1 MMKSLYRL
9 LVVLILVSMA
19 FSAGV
24 TPAKSA
30 VVNCADTT
38 TTGIPQAECEALV
51 ALFNSTGGDAWTN
64 KTNWLTDSAISS
76 WYGVVVSSGHVTEL
90 QLYTNN
96 LTGSLPAA
104 LGNLTELY
112 YFHFAENH
120 LTGSIP
126 SELASLQK
134 MLYFYLSDN
143 QLTGTIPSFLFS
155 YPLVRDIR
163 LNTNQIT
170 GPIPAEL
177 VNATSL
183 RKLILYDNRLTGK
196 LPTDIGNLTS
206 LSQLWINYNDLY
218 GPIPASLTSMSNL
231 TSLIISGNGLW
242 SNDPALTA
250 FIESK
255 SSDWESSE
263 ASQGLIP
270 AMGDHVG
277 WGDLGETAGTAAF
290 SFSKYYRTMGGT
302 TTPAAAYLIE
312 MKAVSGTEFILE
324 KAVEN
329 SALDCGTAAATEASI
344 CSYHPVLSDFSEAL
358 APGEYYWKISVAF
371 EKDTENNWMWINVDT
386 PPKTFTFSGTPL
398 LEYPTGT
405 TTKTT
410 PTFKWSGVNNAEAYN
425 FVILNSNGSE
435 KFNTILPVSACTAM
449 DCVYVPT
456 MVSLA
461 ASVYTWKVR
470 ADMGGGDYTGWG
482 DESFVEAAPP
492 APKFPAVSATTP
504 NPKIIWSPV
513 AGQTRYQVQLFTS
526 TGAKKLDK
534 TFDTSVCNATSCS
547 YTPSP
552 ALTLGNGAYKW
563 KVRAGD
569 DVEWGTYS
577 AVKTFNKVTPPAPIT
592 PAGSITVT
600 NPKFTWRRIPGAT
613 KYYIVL
619 QKSSGALVKNME
631 VKTLSCTATT
641 CSYTPSPALNLVN
654 GQYKWKVR
662 AYNGYYGPYG
672 AYMSFTKK

>member
-1 MMKSLYRL
+1 MKSLYRL

-206 LSQLWINYNDLY
+206 LSQL
-218 GPIPASLTSMSNL
+218 GST
-231 TSLIISGNGLW
+231 
-242 SNDPALTA
+242 
-250 FIESK
+250 
-255 SSDWESSE
+255 
-263 ASQGLIP
+263 
-270 AMGDHVG
+270 
-277 WGDLGETAGTAAF
+277 
-290 SFSKYYRTMGGT
+290 TMIYMDRS
-302 TTPAAAYLIE
+302 P
-312 MKAVSGTEFILE
+312 
-324 KAVEN
+324 
-329 SALDCGTAAATEASI
+329 
-344 CSYHPVLSDFSEAL
+344 
-358 APGEYYWKISVAF
+358 
-371 EKDTENNWMWINVDT
+371 
-386 PPKTFTFSGTPL
+386 
-398 LEYPTGT
+398 
-405 TTKTT
+405 
-410 PTFKWSGVNNAEAYN
+410 
-425 FVILNSNGSE
+425 
-435 KFNTILPVSACTAM
+435 PVSLPC
-449 DCVYVPT
+449 PT
-456 MVSLA
+456 
-461 ASVYTWKVR
+461 
-470 ADMGGGDYTGWG
+470 
-482 DESFVEAAPP
+482 
-492 APKFPAVSATTP
+492 
-504 NPKIIWSPV
+504 
-513 AGQTRYQVQLFTS
+513 
-526 TGAKKLDK
+526 
-534 TFDTSVCNATSCS
+534 
-547 YTPSP
+547 
-552 ALTLGNGAYKW
+552 
-563 KVRAGD
+563 
-569 DVEWGTYS
+569 
-577 AVKTFNKVTPPAPIT
+577 
-592 PAGSITVT
+592 
-600 NPKFTWRRIPGAT
+600 
-613 KYYIVL
+613 
-619 QKSSGALVKNME
+619 
-631 VKTLSCTATT
+631 
-641 CSYTPSPALNLVN
+641 
-654 GQYKWKVR
+654 
-662 AYNGYYGPYG
+662 
-672 AYMSFTKK
+672 